1 MRLSTWPWVIPCAA
15 AAAVLIGTVLT
26 VNVPVHDATYLI
38 LDAAVGLTYP
48 LVGALIV
55 TRRSRDPI
63 GWLFCLS
70 GAGLALQALAGG
82 YSSYGQAHGWPGT
95 DLAAWVVN
103 WVFFAG
109 FGPLFLLPAFL
120 PDGRLPSRRWRPV
133 MGALVAAMA
142 VMLVVL
148 MFRDLLWVW
157 GSERPNPVGF
167 VPTSI
172 IAACFGVLVSAGAL
186 VGAVALG
193 VRVRRAQDRRQ
204 LMPLLPAAVAIA
216 VAALIDSTHTGGTWY
231 AGIWLLALTLPALPL
246 ATAVSIFRYRLFDI
260 EVLIRRTVVYVVV
273 AALLL
278 GAYLATVT
286 TLNALFRERSGVL
299 ESLLATGVVAVA
311 FAPVRDA
318 VQRAVGRL
326 LFGNRGEPAVALSH
340 LGHRLEATAAPT
352 ELLDGAAE
360 TVARTLR
367 LPSVAVV
374 TAAGVP
380 VSMFGGVPDDG
391 VRIPLLSG
399 GRTEG
404 ELRAAPRSPGEPLTR
419 ADLAVLDDLAPHLAV
434 ALAAVRLATEVRD
447 SRERLVKAREE
458 ERRRLRRDLHDGLGA
473 DLTTIGLRL
482 YVIEATA
489 PPELRGQVTGVRELT
504 QSIVGDVRRI
514 VHDLRPPA
522 LDELGL
528 SGALEDLALDA
539 QPGPNVAVTI
549 ADPLP
554 ALPAAVEVAAYR
566 ITQEALS
573 NALKHAGAANV
584 EITARIVP
592 DRLLLRIRDD
602 GRGLPVPVREG
613 VGSGSMRERA
623 AEVGGELRRSSE
635 PGRGTL
641 VEAVLPL

>member
-1 MRLSTWPWVIPCAA
+1 MRSSWVICGAA
-15 AAAVLIGTVLT
+15 VAAVLVGIVLT
-26 VNVPVHDATYLI
+26 VNVPVQDATYLL
-38 LDAAVGLTYP
+38 LDAVVGLTYP
-48 LVGALIV
+48 LVGAFIV
-55 TRRSRDPI
+55 ARRPGNPI
-63 GWLFCLS
+63 GWLFCL
-70 GAGLALQALAGG
+70 GGTGMALQALAGG
-82 YSSYGQAHGWPGT
+82 YSVYGQAHGWPGVEFSS
-95 DLAAWVVN
+95 WVVN
-103 WVFFAG
+103 WVFFTG

-133 MGALVAAMA
+133 VGALVAALA
-142 VMLVVL
+142 VLQVVL
-148 MFRDLLWVW
+148 MFRDNVWVW
-157 GSERPNPVGF
+157 GTESPSPVGF
-167 VPTSI
+167 VPTEI
-172 IAACFGVLVSAGAL
+172 IAACFGLVVSAAAV
-186 VGAVALG
+186 VGATALA
-193 VRVRRAQDRRQ
+193 VRVRRAEDRRQ
-204 LMPLLPAAVAIA
+204 LMPLLPAVVAIA
-216 VAALIDSTHTGGTWY
+216 VAAVVDATHSGGEW
-231 AGIWLLALTLPALPL
+231 ALGVWLLALTLPALPL
-246 ATAVSIFRYRLFDI
+246 ATAVSIFRFRLFDI

-273 AALLL
+273 AAVLL

-286 TLNALFRERSGVL
+286 ALNALFRQHGGVL

-311 FAPVRDA
+311 FAPAREA

-326 LFGNRGEPAVALSH
+326 LFGNRGEPAAALSH
-340 LGHRLEATAAPT
+340 LGQRLEATAAPT

-374 TAAGVP
+374 TPAGVP
-380 VSMFGGVPDDG
+380 VSVFGGIPEGG
-391 VRIPLLSG
+391 VRIVLLSG
-399 GRTEG
+399 GRAEG
-404 ELRAAPRSPGEPLTR
+404 ELRAAPRSPGEPLSK

-473 DLTTIGLRL
+473 DLTAIGLRL

-489 PPELRGQVTGVRELT
+489 PAELRAQVSCVRELT
-504 QSIVGDVRRI
+504 QSIVGDVRKI
-514 VHDLRPPA
+514 VHNLRPPA

-528 SGALEDLALDA
+528 SGALEDLALDVN
-539 QPGPNVAVTI
+539 QGPNIAVTI
-549 ADPLP
+549 AEPLP
-554 ALPAAVEVAAYR
+554 ELPAAVEVAAYR

-573 NALKHAGAANV
+573 NALRHSEAANV
-584 EITARIVP
+584 EITARAVTE
-592 DRLLLRIRDD
+592 RLVLRIRDD
-602 GRGLPVPVREG
+602 GRGLPDPLREG